1 MILVFDVVII
11 GGGVVGCAIARELS
25 RYNLHIAVLEKTE
38 DICNGQSKANTA
50 IIHGGYDAKP
60 GTLKAK
66 FNVLGNKMFKDLAK
80 ELDVPFKQNGS
91 MVIAFSEED
100 RPKLE
105 QLKDR
110 GIENGVEGLKI
121 IEHDEIKKL
130 EPNISDKAKLALFVS
145 NGGIICPYELTIAF
159 AENACENGVKFFRN
173 SKVIDIKKA
182 NSCFEIIT
190 ENKTFKSKA
199 VVNAAGV
206 HSDFI
211 NNLVSKNKFNII
223 PRRGEYYLVDKAFAG
238 SFNSAIFQ
246 LPTKM
251 GKGVLVAP
259 TVDGTILI
267 GPTAQD
273 IEDKDDTKTT
283 SLGLKNVLDLAR
295 LTWENIPT
303 RAFITNFSGVRS
315 HPDTNDFIIGE
326 ASDVPLFFNA
336 AGIESPGL
344 TSSPA
349 IASYLADEISNKLNA
364 TKNEKFNPIRKAI
377 PRFSEMTNE
386 QKQKAIASNE
396 DYGKIV
402 CRCETVTEAQIR
414 QAIRRPVGA
423 RSVDGVKRRTRTG
436 MGRCQGGFCLPRV
449 VEILS
454 EELNIKQTE
463 VTKFGKGSNIVE
475 DYIFEKEGE
484 LDA

>member
-1 MILVFDVVII
+1 MLDVVII
-11 GGGVVGCAIARELS
+11 GAGVVGCAVARELS
-25 RYNLHIAVLEKTE
+25 KYELKIAVLEKAD
-38 DICNGQSKANTA
+38 DICSGQSKANTA
-50 IIHGGYDAKP
+50 IVHGGYDAKP

-66 FNVLGNKMFKDLAK
+66 FNVLGNKMFKSLAK

-91 MVIAFSEED
+91 LVIAFSNED

-105 QLKDR
+105 ELRDR
-110 GIENGVEGLKI
+110 GIKNGVDGLKI

-130 EPNISDKAKLALFVS
+130 EPNVSNKACLALYVP
-145 NGGIICPYELTIAF
+145 NAGIVCPYELTFAF
-159 AENACENGVKFFRN
+159 AENACENGVEFFRN
-173 SKVIDIKKA
+173 SKVVDIKKHE
-182 NSCFEIIT
+182 NHFEVIT
-190 ENKTFKSKA
+190 ENKVYKTKA

-206 HSDFI
+206 YSDFI

-223 PRRGEYYLVDKAFAG
+223 PRKGEYYLVDKAFAG
-238 SFNSAIFQ
+238 SFNSTIFQ

-267 GPTAQD
+267 GPTAED
-273 IEDKDDTKTT
+273 IKDKDDTTTT
-283 SLGLKNVLDLAR
+283 SKGLENVLDLAK
-295 LTWENIPT
+295 LTWESIPT

-326 ASDVPLFFNA
+326 VSDAPLFFNA
-336 AGIESPGL
+336 AGVESPGL

-349 IASYLADEISNKLNA
+349 IACHLAQEISKKLNA
-364 TKNEKFNPIRKAI
+364 KPNKNFNPVRKAI

-386 QKQKAIASNE
+386 QKQKLIASNE

-423 RSVDGVKRRTRTG
+423 RTVDGVKLRTRAG

-449 VEILS
+449 LEILA
-454 EELNIKQTE
+454 EELNMKPTD
-463 VTKFGKGSNIVE
+463 VTKFGGESKIVK
-475 DYIFEKEGE
+475 DYIFAKEGE

>member
-1 MILVFDVVII
+1 MLDVVII

-25 RYNLHIAVLEKTE
+25 KYDLNIAVLEKAC

-50 IIHGGYDAKP
+50 IVHGGYDAKP

-66 FNVLGNKMFKDLAK
+66 FNVLGNKMFKSLAK

-91 MVIAFSEED
+91 LVIAFSEKD
-100 RPKLE
+100 REKLE
-105 QLKDR
+105 ELKAR
-110 GIENGVEGLKI
+110 GIKNGVEGLKI

-130 EPNISDKAKLALFVS
+130 EPNVSDKACLALYVP
-145 NGGIICPYELTIAF
+145 NAGIVCPYELTFAF
-159 AENACENGVKFFRN
+159 AENACENGVEFFRN
-173 SKVIDIKKA
+173 SEVIDIKK
-182 NSCFEIIT
+182 NKDYFEIIT
-190 ENKTFKSKA
+190 ENKIFKTKA

-206 HSDFI
+206 YSDFI

-223 PRRGEYYLVDKAFAG
+223 PRRGQYYLVDKAFDG
-238 SFNSAIFQ
+238 YFNSAIFQ

-267 GPTAQD
+267 GPTAED
-273 IEDKDDTKTT
+273 IKDKSDTTTT
-283 SLGLKNVLDLAR
+283 SQGLENVLDLAK
-295 LTWENIPT
+295 LTWENIPN

-326 ASDVPLFFNA
+326 ASDTPLFFNA

-349 IASYLADEISNKLNA
+349 IACYLADEISKKLNA
-364 TKNEKFNPIRKAI
+364 KPNKNFNPIRKSI
-377 PRFSEMTNE
+377 PKFREMTN
-386 QKQKAIASNE
+386 KQKREAIAANE

-402 CRCETVTEAQIR
+402 CRCETITEAEIR

-423 RSVDGVKRRTRTG
+423 RTIDGIKLRTRAG
-436 MGRCQGGFCLPRV
+436 MGRCQSGFCLPRV
-449 VEILS
+449 LEILA
-454 EELNIKQTE
+454 EELNIKQTD
-463 VTKFGKGSNIVE
+463 VTKFGGKSNIVE
-475 DYIFEKEGE
+475 DYIFAKEGE
-484 LDA
+484 IDA